1 VPMLAASLRAGVVLA
16 GRRMRRILVPLMH
29 RGRKLST
36 WEDLLRLPE
45 DVRAEV
51 IAGAVVTPPSPLPR
65 HARAQRAL
73 GGFIGR
79 PFDDDDGRGG
89 PGGWWILLEVDVRLG
104 PHDIVR
110 PDLAG
115 WRRQRLPAPW
125 DVRPI
130 DVAPDWICE
139 VVSRSNAAHDRV
151 TKRDLYARSGV
162 PHYWLVDPDARTVE
176 ALRLDLAT
184 RAWVEL
190 GAYDDSARARIA
202 PFEAIEIEVR
212 RLFPPVADEPP
223 LP

>member
-16 GRRMRRILVPLMH
+16 GRRMRRILVPPVH
-29 RGRKLST
+29 PARKLST

-139 VVSRSNAAHDRV
+139 VVSRSNAAYDRV

-162 PHYWLVDPDARTVE
+162 AYYWLVDPDARTVE

-190 GAYDDSARARIA
+190 GAYDDSALARIA
-202 PFEAIEIEVR
+202 PFEAVEIEVR
-212 RLFPPVADEPP
+212 RLAPPVANEPP